1 MYKIETHLHTLYSS
15 SCGQLTADEIVEG
28 YLAAGYSG
36 LILTD
41 HYNRDTF
48 RHLNIDTTG
57 PEDKLAAFLTG
68 YHKLLDAGEKKG
80 LKIYR
85 GAEVRFDGSW
95 NDYLLYGYS
104 DVLLTDP
111 ETVFT
116 MGVEAFYKLVQKDG
130 ALLIHAH
137 PYRNG
142 GIPTTA
148 AALDGV
154 EVLNMNHHHDNR
166 NDLALAFAQKHGL
179 LETSGSDCH
188 ETAHIGNGGILVER
202 LPENDREL
210 VSLLRGRN
218 YRLIGKN
225 D

>member
-1 MYKIETHLHTLYSS
+1 MFKIETHLHTCHSS
-15 SCGQLTADEIVEG
+15 ACGQLTAEQIVEE
-28 YLAAGYSG
+28 YLAAGYCG
-36 LILTD
+36 LVLTD

-48 RHLNIDTTG
+48 HHLNVDTKAPG
-57 PEDKLAAFLTG
+57 NKLEAFLTG
-68 YHKLLDAGEKKG
+68 YRKLKEAGEKHG

-104 DVLLTDP
+104 DELLWDP
-111 ETVFT
+111 EAIFT
-116 MGVEAFYKLVQKDG
+116 MGVEKFYPLVQADG

-142 GIPTTA
+142 GAPTTA

-154 EVLNMNHHHDNR
+154 EVLNMNHNHDNR
-166 NDLALAFAQKHGL
+166 NDLALNFAREHSL

-188 ETAHIGNGGILVER
+188 QKSHVGNGGILVEK

-210 VSLLRGRN
+210 VDMLRSGN
-218 YRLIGKN
+218 YKLIGKSY
-225 D
+225 

>member
-15 SCGQLTADEIVEG
+15 SCGQLTAEEIVEG

-48 RHLNIDTTG
+48 CHLGMDTKG
-57 PEDKLAAFLTG
+57 NGDKLAAFLTG
-68 YHKLLDAGEKKG
+68 YRRLLEEGARRG

-104 DVLLTDP
+104 DELLTDP
-111 ETVFT
+111 EAVFT
-116 MGVEAFYKLVQKDG
+116 MGVEAFYERVRADG

-154 EVLNMNHHHDNR
+154 EVLNRNHHHDNR

-188 ETAHIGNGGILVER
+188 ETAHIGNGGILVEKM
-202 LPENDREL
+202 PENDREL
-210 VSLLRGRN
+210 VALLRSRN
-218 YRLIGKN
+218 YRLIGNN

>member
-1 MYKIETHLHTLYSS
+1 MFKIETHLHTCYSS
-15 SCGQLTADEIVEG
+15 ACGELTADEIVRG

-36 LILTD
+36 LIVTD

-48 RHLNIDTTG
+48 RMFQMDTATPGNHL
-57 PEDKLAAFLTG
+57 EAFLQG
-68 YHKLLDAGEKKG
+68 YEKLRQAGEKQG

-85 GAEVRFDGSW
+85 GAEVRFDGKW

-104 DVLLTDP
+104 DELLRDP

-116 MGVEAFYKLVQKDG
+116 MGVEAFYEKCRADG

-142 GIPTTA
+142 GTPTTA
-148 AALDGV
+148 DALDGV
-154 EVLNMNHHHDNR
+154 ETRNMNHHHDNR
-166 NDLALAFAQKHGL
+166 NDLALAFAQAHGL

-188 ETAHIGNGGILVER
+188 ETAHIGTGGILVEQ
-202 LPENDREL
+202 LPADDRAL
-210 VSLLRGRN
+210 VELLRSRN
-218 YRLIGKN
+218 YKLI
-225 D
+225 